1 MAERILVTPE
11 MMLQTMQQ
19 YENNKNKQMIAYL
32 QLYRTVHSLDG
43 VWQGE
48 AHDAFIERFEALYN
62 NISQSEERMQ
72 DAVDELRASSDIF
85 QQAEDEVKSDVSAL
99 DAGSRFQA

>member
-1 MAERILVTPE
+1 MAERILVSTE
-11 MMLQTMQQ
+11 LMLQTMQQ

-43 VWQGE
+43 VWVGA
-48 AHDAFIERFEALYN
+48 AHDVFIERFEALYN

-72 DAVDELRASSDIF
+72 DAVNELRSSSDIF
-85 QQAEDEVKSDVSAL
+85 QAAEDDIKGEASGL